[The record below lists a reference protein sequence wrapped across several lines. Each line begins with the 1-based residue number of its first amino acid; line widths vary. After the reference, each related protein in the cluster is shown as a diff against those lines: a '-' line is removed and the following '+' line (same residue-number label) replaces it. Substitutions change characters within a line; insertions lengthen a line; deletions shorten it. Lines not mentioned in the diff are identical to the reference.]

1 MIEGRVLSDATWFKS
16 SYSATQ
22 DACVEVAIT
31 STAIGVRDTKDRNG
45 GTLVFDSTTWA
56 TFLTHLKTPK
66 G

>member
-1 MIEGRVLSDATWFKS
+1 MIEGRVLSDAKWFKS

-22 DACVEVAIT
+22 DECVEVAIT

-45 GTLVFDSTTWA
+45 GTLVFDSTTWS

>member
-22 DACVEVAIT
+22 NECVEVAIT

-45 GTLVFDSTTWA
+45 GTLVFDSTTWS
-56 TFLTHLKTPK
+56 TFLTHLTAPK
-66 G
+66 S